1 MPSSPA
7 RIASN
12 RRNASYSCGP
22 KTVEGKARSRQNA
35 LKHGLTGQ
43 GVALPTEDTV
53 EIERRFESLV
63 DEFRPSTEA
72 GRILVRRFS
81 FLSVRLE
88 RCERHETTVLT
99 KRVRDAIGEY
109 DDQRMAEIELHAS
122 RISSDPMTSSRRLQA
137 TPEGIDWL
145 VAYWLELRGDLMV
158 EDRVVWT
165 WNHWD
170 RAESLM
176 GNPEGNLRVS
186 RTRALTEA
194 VSGFFANLAP
204 TDGAGLDDA
213 ARTLWAKGEI
223 AAMIDAEVARL
234 QEVRISLDPDSI
246 ERDRLEAPD
255 RALFDPS
262 REMILARKYEGA
274 TERAMYKALKE
285 FKEVEAAAS
294 KLRESDAAYSTEST
308 CEPLALNGSGP
319 EPGYPTAEVRPPLP
333 RRSMPISPLTV
344 PFSTLRVVEEAPVAV
359 ESAEMANC

>member
-1 MPSSPA
+1 MPSSPE

-12 RRNASYSCGP
+12 RRNAAYSCGP
-22 KTVEGKARSRQNA
+22 KTIEGKRCSSKNA
-35 LKHGLTGQ
+35 FKHGLTGE

-53 EIERRFESLV
+53 EIERRFGNLV
-63 DEFRPSTEA
+63 DELKPSTEA
-72 GRILVRRFS
+72 GRILVRRFA

-88 RCERHETTVLT
+88 RCERHETTILS

-109 DDQRMAEIELHAS
+109 DDRRLADVELHAS
-122 RISSDPMTSSRRLQA
+122 RISSDPMTSSRRLQT

-145 VAYWLELRGDLMV
+145 VEYWLELRADLMI

-194 VSGFFANLAP
+194 VGGFFANLDP
-204 TDGAGLDDA
+204 TDGEGLDDA
-213 ARTLWAKGEI
+213 ARARWARDEI
-223 AAMIDAEVARL
+223 AAMIDAEIARL

-262 REMILARKYEGA
+262 REMTLARKYEGA
-274 TERAMYKALKE
+274 TERGMYKALKE
-285 FKEVEAAAS
+285 FKEVEAAAK
-294 KLRESDAAYSTEST
+294 KLGESGATPLVETT
-308 CEPLALNGSGP
+308 CESLASFGSELELE
-319 EPGYPTAEVRPPLP
+319 EPKAEVKPPLP
-333 RRSMPISPLTV
+333 RRSLPKSPLTV

-359 ESAEMANC
+359 EFAEMANC

>member
-1 MPSSPA
+1 MPSSPE

-12 RRNASYSCGP
+12 RRNSSYSCGP
-22 KTVEGKARSRQNA
+22 KSIEGKIRSSKNA
-35 LKHGLTGQ
+35 FKHGLTGE

-53 EIERRFESLV
+53 EIERRFGTLV
-63 DEFRPSTEA
+63 DELKPSTEA
-72 GRILVRRFS
+72 GRILLHRFS
-81 FLSVRLE
+81 FLSVRLD
-88 RCERHETTVLT
+88 RCERHETTVLS
-99 KRVRDAIGEY
+99 KRVRDAIDEF
-109 DDQRMAEIELHAS
+109 DDQRMADIELHAS
-122 RISSDPMTSSRRLQA
+122 RISSDPMTSSRRLQT

-194 VSGFFANLAP
+194 VSGFFLNLGP
-204 TDGAGLDDA
+204 EDGAGLDDA

-223 AAMIDAEVARL
+223 ASSIDAEVARL

-274 TERAMYKALKE
+274 TDRAMYKALKE
-285 FKEVEAAAS
+285 FKEVEDAAK
-294 KLRESDAAYSTEST
+294 KLRESDATSLKETT

-319 EPGYPTAEVRPPLP
+319 EPGYPTAEVKPPLP
-333 RRSMPISPLTV
+333 RRSLPKSPLTV
-344 PFSTLRVVEEAPVAV
+344 PISTLRVVEEAPVAV
-359 ESAEMANC
+359 EFAEMANC